1 MRVSLE
7 PGTQISQ
14 YTVSFTE
21 PYFQDEPLSLTIKGT
36 SWKREIERR
45 GRHTLYD
52 ESRDKGYVGLSKRYE
67 DKWRRSISFR
77 AENINVDDIYLFAP
91 KEIKEINGYTFL
103 VGVRAGVG
111 RDMRDDRFN
120 PGAGYVF
127 DMGYEQV
134 AGDDTFGIVEG
145 NWVGYKTLYEDL
157 LERKT
162 VMALKLLA
170 ATTIK
175 DAPPFEKFYAG
186 GTGTYGIRGFEYRGV
201 STRGIET
208 NVVNP
213 QKRDPIGSDWI
224 FLANTEVTVPLVSNN
239 FSGLFFVDSGAIDTG
254 GYRAS
259 VGAGIQITIPYIFGP
274 VPMRFEFAAPFMK
287 DDDDE
292 TRVFSFSVGGLF

>member
-1 MRVSLE
+1 
-7 PGTQISQ
+7 
-14 YTVSFTE
+14 
-21 PYFQDEPLSLTIKGT
+21 LSLNIRGT
-36 SWKREIERR
+36 SWSREIERR

-67 DKWRRSISFR
+67 DNWRKSISFR
-77 AENINVDDIYLFAP
+77 VENINVDDIYLFAP
-91 KEIKEINGYTFL
+91 KEIQEINGYTFL
-103 VGVRAGVG
+103 TGIRAGVG

-120 PGAGYVF
+120 PGAGHVF
-127 DMGYEQV
+127 DVGYEQIV
-134 AGDDTFGIVEG
+134 GDYTFGVLEG

-201 STRGIET
+201 STRGLET

-213 QKRDPIGSDWI
+213 RKRDPIGSDWI
-224 FLANTEVTVPLVSNN
+224 FLANTEVTVPLVSDS
-239 FSGLFFVDSGAIDTG
+239 FSGLFFIDSGAIDTG

-259 VGAGIQITIPYIFGP
+259 IGAGIQITIPYIFGP